1 MIFKTQFHYFILNLL
16 KIMNLNIKIFLL
28 CPIPDDQK
36 PINEYINLKENDFTN
51 FMLLSRKNYFS
62 KLFIN
67 FLVGFVLSIPLSFLF
82 NVSNQLFLYSTFYSI
97 SFLILNFFI
106 NLSRWSQLLKR
117 LRNSRLFYEEGS
129 WYDGQYWEKPLELIK
144 NDKLLTSQKIKP
156 ILKRLI
162 KTLLMLLSFNGY
174 VYYSYLN

>member
-1 MIFKTQFHYFILNLL
+1 
-16 KIMNLNIKIFLL
+16 MNLNIKIFLL

-51 FMLLSRKNYFS
+51 LMLLSKKNYFS
-62 KLFIN
+62 KIFIN
-67 FLVGFVLSIPLSFLF
+67 FLIGFVLVTPLTFLF
-82 NVSNQLFLYSTFYSI
+82 NVNSQLFLYNSFYST

-117 LRNSRLFYEEGS
+117 FRSSRLFYEEGS

-156 ILKRLI
+156 ILKRII
-162 KTLLMLLSFNGY
+162 KTLIVLLSFN
-174 VYYSYLN
+174 VYLYWNYIG

>member
-1 MIFKTQFHYFILNLL
+1 
-16 KIMNLNIKIFLL
+16 MNLNIKIFLL

-51 FMLLSRKNYFS
+51 LMLLSKKNYFS
-62 KLFIN
+62 KIFIN
-67 FLVGFVLSIPLSFLF
+67 FLIGFVLATPLTFLF
-82 NVSNQLFLYSTFYSI
+82 NVNSQLFLYNSFYST

-117 LRNSRLFYEEGS
+117 FRSSRLFYEEGS

-156 ILKRLI
+156 ILKRII
-162 KTLLMLLSFNGY
+162 KTLIVLLSFN
-174 VYYSYLN
+174 VYLHWNYIG

>member
-1 MIFKTQFHYFILNLL
+1 
-16 KIMNLNIKIFLL
+16 MNLNIKIFLL

-51 FMLLSRKNYFS
+51 LMLLSKKNYFS
-62 KLFIN
+62 KIFIN
-67 FLVGFVLSIPLSFLF
+67 FLIGFVLATPLTFLF
-82 NVSNQLFLYSTFYSI
+82 NVNSQLFLYSSFYST

-117 LRNSRLFYEEGS
+117 FRSSRLFYEEGS

-156 ILKRLI
+156 ILKRII
-162 KTLLMLLSFNGY
+162 KTLIVLLSFN
-174 VYYSYLN
+174 VYLYWNYIG

>member
-1 MIFKTQFHYFILNLL
+1 
-16 KIMNLNIKIFLL
+16 MNLNIKIFLL
-28 CPIPDDQK
+28 CPIADDQK

-51 FMLLSRKNYFS
+51 LMLLSKKNYFS
-62 KLFIN
+62 KIFIN
-67 FLVGFVLSIPLSFLF
+67 FLIGFVLATPLTFLF
-82 NVSNQLFLYSTFYSI
+82 NVNSQLFLYNSFYST

-117 LRNSRLFYEEGS
+117 FRSSRLFYEEGS

-156 ILKRLI
+156 ILKRII
-162 KTLLMLLSFNGY
+162 KTLIVLLSFN
-174 VYYSYLN
+174 VYLYWNYIA

>member
-1 MIFKTQFHYFILNLL
+1 
-16 KIMNLNIKIFLL
+16 MNLNIKIFLL

-51 FMLLSRKNYFS
+51 LMLLSKKNYFS
-62 KLFIN
+62 KIFIN
-67 FLVGFVLSIPLSFLF
+67 FLIGFVLATPLTFLF
-82 NVSNQLFLYSTFYSI
+82 NVNSQLFLYNSFYST

-117 LRNSRLFYEEGS
+117 FRSSRLFYEEGS
-129 WYDGQYWEKPLELIK
+129 WYDGQYWEKPLKLIK

-156 ILKRLI
+156 ILKRII
-162 KTLLMLLSFNGY
+162 KTLMVLLSFNI
-174 VYYSYLN
+174 YLYWNYIG

>member
-1 MIFKTQFHYFILNLL
+1 
-16 KIMNLNIKIFLL
+16 MNLNIKIFLL

-51 FMLLSRKNYFS
+51 LMLLSKKNYFS
-62 KLFIN
+62 KIFIN
-67 FLVGFVLSIPLSFLF
+67 FLIGFVLATPLTFLF
-82 NVSNQLFLYSTFYSI
+82 NVNSQLFLYNSFYST

-117 LRNSRLFYEEGS
+117 FRSSRLFYEEGS

-156 ILKRLI
+156 ILKRII
-162 KTLLMLLSFNGY
+162 KTSIVLLSFN
-174 VYYSYLN
+174 VYLYWNYIG

>member
-1 MIFKTQFHYFILNLL
+1 MTILT
-16 KIMNLNIKIFLL
+16 MNLNIKIFLL

-51 FMLLSRKNYFS
+51 LMLLSKKNYFS
-62 KLFIN
+62 KIFIN
-67 FLVGFVLSIPLSFLF
+67 FLIGFVLATPLTFLF
-82 NVSNQLFLYSTFYSI
+82 NVNSQLFLYNSFYST

-117 LRNSRLFYEEGS
+117 FRSSRLFYEEGS

-156 ILKRLI
+156 ILKRII
-162 KTLLMLLSFNGY
+162 KTLMVLLSFNI
-174 VYYSYLN
+174 YLYWNYIG

>member
-1 MIFKTQFHYFILNLL
+1 
-16 KIMNLNIKIFLL
+16 MNLNIKIFLL
-28 CPIPDDQK
+28 CPIPDDRK

-51 FMLLSRKNYFS
+51 LMLLSKKNYFS
-62 KLFIN
+62 KIFIN
-67 FLVGFVLSIPLSFLF
+67 FLIGFVLATPLTFLF
-82 NVSNQLFLYSTFYSI
+82 NVNSQLFLYNSFYST

-117 LRNSRLFYEEGS
+117 FRSSRLFYEEGS

-156 ILKRLI
+156 ILKRII
-162 KTLLMLLSFNGY
+162 KTLIVLLSFN
-174 VYYSYLN
+174 VYLYWNYIG

>member
-1 MIFKTQFHYFILNLL
+1 
-16 KIMNLNIKIFLL
+16 MNLNIKIFLL

-82 NVSNQLFLYSTFYSI
+82 NVSNQLVLYSTFYSI

>member
-1 MIFKTQFHYFILNLL
+1 
-16 KIMNLNIKIFLL
+16 MNINIKIILL
-28 CPIPDDQK
+28 CPIPDEQK

-51 FMLLSRKNYFS
+51 LMLLSKKNYFT
-62 KLFIN
+62 KIFIN
-67 FLVGFVLSIPLSFLF
+67 FLIGFVLATPLTFLF
-82 NVSNQLFLYSTFYSI
+82 NVNSQLFLYNSFYST

-117 LRNSRLFYEEGS
+117 FRSSRLFYEEGS

-156 ILKRLI
+156 ILKRII
-162 KTLLMLLSFNGY
+162 KTSIVLLSFN
-174 VYYSYLN
+174 VYLYWNYIG

>member
-1 MIFKTQFHYFILNLL
+1 
-16 KIMNLNIKIFLL
+16 MNLNIKIFLL

-51 FMLLSRKNYFS
+51 LMLLSKKNYFS
-62 KLFIN
+62 KIFIN
-67 FLVGFVLSIPLSFLF
+67 FLIGFVLATPLTFLF
-82 NVSNQLFLYSTFYSI
+82 NVNSQLFLYNSFYST

-117 LRNSRLFYEEGS
+117 FRSSRLFYEEGS

-156 ILKRLI
+156 ILKRII
-162 KTLLMLLSFNGY
+162 KTLIVLLSFN
-174 VYYSYLN
+174 VYLYWNYIA

>member
-1 MIFKTQFHYFILNLL
+1 
-16 KIMNLNIKIFLL
+16 MNLNIKIFLL

-51 FMLLSRKNYFS
+51 LMLLSKKNYFS
-62 KLFIN
+62 KIFVN
-67 FLVGFVLSIPLSFLF
+67 FLIGFVLATPLTFLF
-82 NVSNQLFLYSTFYSI
+82 NVNSQLFVYNSFYSI
-97 SFLILNFFI
+97 SFLIVNFFI

-117 LRNSRLFYEEGS
+117 FRSSRLFYEEGS

-156 ILKRLI
+156 ILKRII
-162 KTLLMLLSFNGY
+162 KTSIVLLSFN
-174 VYYSYLN
+174 VYLYWNYIG

>member
-1 MIFKTQFHYFILNLL
+1 
-16 KIMNLNIKIFLL
+16 MNLNIKIFLL

-51 FMLLSRKNYFS
+51 LMLLSKKNYFS
-62 KLFIN
+62 KIFVN
-67 FLVGFVLSIPLSFLF
+67 FLIGFVLATPLTFLF
-82 NVSNQLFLYSTFYSI
+82 NVNSQLFVYNSFYSI
-97 SFLILNFFI
+97 SFLIVNFFI

-117 LRNSRLFYEEGS
+117 FRSSRLFYEEGS

-156 ILKRLI
+156 ILKRII
-162 KTLLMLLSFNGY
+162 KTLIVLLSFN
-174 VYYSYLN
+174 VYLYWNYIG

>member
-1 MIFKTQFHYFILNLL
+1 
-16 KIMNLNIKIFLL
+16 MNLNIKIFLL

-51 FMLLSRKNYFS
+51 LMLLSKKNYFS
-62 KLFIN
+62 KIFIN
-67 FLVGFVLSIPLSFLF
+67 FLIGFVLATPLTFLF
-82 NVSNQLFLYSTFYSI
+82 NVNSQLFLYNSFYST

-117 LRNSRLFYEEGS
+117 FRSSRLFYEEGS
-129 WYDGQYWEKPLELIK
+129 WYDGQYWEKPLEIIK

-156 ILKRLI
+156 ILKRII
-162 KTLLMLLSFNGY
+162 KTLIVLLSVN
-174 VYYSYLN
+174 VYLYWNYIG

>member
-1 MIFKTQFHYFILNLL
+1 
-16 KIMNLNIKIFLL
+16 MNLNIKIFLL

-51 FMLLSRKNYFS
+51 LMLLSKKNYFS
-62 KLFIN
+62 KIFIN
-67 FLVGFVLSIPLSFLF
+67 FLIGFVLATPLTFLF
-82 NVSNQLFLYSTFYSI
+82 NVNSQLFLYNSFYST

-117 LRNSRLFYEEGS
+117 FRSSRLFYEEGS

-156 ILKRLI
+156 ILKRII
-162 KTLLMLLSFNGY
+162 KTLIVLLSFNI
-174 VYYSYLN
+174 YLYWNYIG

>member
-1 MIFKTQFHYFILNLL
+1 
-16 KIMNLNIKIFLL
+16 MNLNIKIFLL

-36 PINEYINLKENDFTN
+36 PINEYINLKENYFTN
-51 FMLLSRKNYFS
+51 LMLLSKKNYFS
-62 KLFIN
+62 KIFIN
-67 FLVGFVLSIPLSFLF
+67 FLIGFVLATPLTFLF
-82 NVSNQLFLYSTFYSI
+82 NVNSQLFLYNSFYST

-117 LRNSRLFYEEGS
+117 FRSSRLFYEEGS

-156 ILKRLI
+156 ILKRII
-162 KTLLMLLSFNGY
+162 KTLIVLLSFN
-174 VYYSYLN
+174 VYLYWNYIG

>member
-1 MIFKTQFHYFILNLL
+1 
-16 KIMNLNIKIFLL
+16 MNLNIKIFLL

-51 FMLLSRKNYFS
+51 LMLLSKKNYFS
-62 KLFIN
+62 KIFIN
-67 FLVGFVLSIPLSFLF
+67 FLIGFVLATPLTFLF
-82 NVSNQLFLYSTFYSI
+82 NVNSQLFLYNSFYST

-106 NLSRWSQLLKR
+106 NLSRWSHLLKR
-117 LRNSRLFYEEGS
+117 FRSSRLFYEEGS

-156 ILKRLI
+156 ILKRII
-162 KTLLMLLSFNGY
+162 KTLIVLLSFN
-174 VYYSYLN
+174 VYLYWNYIG

>member
-1 MIFKTQFHYFILNLL
+1 
-16 KIMNLNIKIFLL
+16 MNLNIKIFLL

-51 FMLLSRKNYFS
+51 LMLLSKKNYFS
-62 KLFIN
+62 KIFIN
-67 FLVGFVLSIPLSFLF
+67 FLIGFVLATPLTFLF
-82 NVSNQLFLYSTFYSI
+82 NVNSQLFLYNSFYST

-117 LRNSRLFYEEGS
+117 FRSSRLFYEEGS

-156 ILKRLI
+156 ILKRII
-162 KTLLMLLSFNGY
+162 KTLIVLLSFN
-174 VYYSYLN
+174 VYLYWN

>member
-1 MIFKTQFHYFILNLL
+1 
-16 KIMNLNIKIFLL
+16 MNLNIKIFLL

-51 FMLLSRKNYFS
+51 LMLLSKKNYFS
-62 KLFIN
+62 KIFIN
-67 FLVGFVLSIPLSFLF
+67 FLIGFVLATPLTFLF
-82 NVSNQLFLYSTFYSI
+82 NVNSQLFVYNSFYSI
-97 SFLILNFFI
+97 SFLIVNFFI

-117 LRNSRLFYEEGS
+117 FRSSRLFYEEGS

-156 ILKRLI
+156 ILKRII
-162 KTLLMLLSFNGY
+162 KTLIVLLSFN
-174 VYYSYLN
+174 VYLYWNYIG

>member
-1 MIFKTQFHYFILNLL
+1 
-16 KIMNLNIKIFLL
+16 MNLNIKIFLL

-51 FMLLSRKNYFS
+51 LMLLSKKNYFS
-62 KLFIN
+62 KIFIN
-67 FLVGFVLSIPLSFLF
+67 FLIGFILATPLTFLF
-82 NVSNQLFLYSTFYSI
+82 NVNSQLFLYNSFYST

-117 LRNSRLFYEEGS
+117 FRSSRLFYEEGS

-156 ILKRLI
+156 ILKRII
-162 KTLLMLLSFNGY
+162 KTLIVLLSFN
-174 VYYSYLN
+174 VYLYWNYIA

>member
-1 MIFKTQFHYFILNLL
+1 
-16 KIMNLNIKIFLL
+16 MNLNIKIFLL

-51 FMLLSRKNYFS
+51 LMLLSKKNYFS
-62 KLFIN
+62 KIFIN
-67 FLVGFVLSIPLSFLF
+67 FLIGFVLATPLTFLF
-82 NVSNQLFLYSTFYSI
+82 NVNSQLFLYNSFYST

-117 LRNSRLFYEEGS
+117 FRSSRLFYEEGS
-129 WYDGQYWEKPLELIK
+129 WYDGQNWEKPLELIK

-156 ILKRLI
+156 TLKRII
-162 KTLLMLLSFNGY
+162 KTLMVLLSFNI
-174 VYYSYLN
+174 YLYWNYIG